1 MRFSFDKA
9 ACQNTRRALHREWL
23 LANRRGDCSCSS
35 ILCCNTRKYHGLL
48 AVNTPQG
55 RHVLLSTLEESV
67 FGGGR
72 EFFFSTRQH
81 PGTLYPHGHEYLEA
95 IELDQWPKNVYRVGE
110 VSLSRE
116 ILLARETSRVLL
128 RYELRGPEG
137 IPPLVLRI
145 KPLLAFRN
153 VHALT
158 RANPCLRHDTQKV
171 AGGFGIRPYE
181 SLPSLYI
188 QAAMVA
194 DPATMPDAAETYGAA
209 ETKERQA
216 SAQTVSF
223 VPAPDWFRNVEYF
236 EERER
241 GFDDSE
247 DLFMPGVLEIA
258 LPPLPQGGCVY
269 VAAGTEPCP
278 GSSSGGSA
286 GSCADELV
294 RQWKAESRTRTAAHT
309 AAELK
314 GGGLVGQLSHAGEQF
329 CITTPSGRPAV
340 LAGYPWFDAWGRDT
354 LISLPGLTFHAGRE
368 EFGLRVLADLGQHI
382 RNGLVPNMFSES
394 GEHAYNSVDAS
405 LWYAFALQQM
415 LATVPDGLAWA
426 QQHAWEAL
434 KSIIKG
440 YRRGPGM
447 GIFVD
452 AEGLLHA
459 GDAHTQLTWMDA
471 QVDGQPV
478 TPRHGCPVEVNAL
491 WYNTLA
497 FADSLAAAFHEP
509 LLTGE
514 RQRAALR
521 DAFLRRFW
529 TNEDGGHLG
538 DVWRDGQLDRSVRPN
553 QIFAVSLP
561 HAVLIDDCHA
571 QVVECVRNRLLT
583 PYGLRTLAPDSP
595 AYVGRYGGNAHSR
608 DAAYHQGTVWPWLL
622 GHYTDALLQTAWDL
636 NGAVQGLLDTLT
648 PLFCKHLCEAGM
660 GSISEVFDGSPPY
673 APGGCTAQAWSVA
686 ECLRMLKN
694 MQRAAPEIYS
704 QWEWQVARCLA
715 NPSSGDKTGVCRAA
729 MTVDPATPGSEE

>member
-23 LANRRGDCSCSS
+23 LANRRGDCSNSS

-48 AVNTPQG
+48 AVSTPQG

-67 FGGGR
+67 CGGGR
-72 EFFFSTRQH
+72 EFFFSSRQH
-81 PGTLYPHGHEYLEA
+81 PGTLYPNGHEYLEA
-95 IELDQWPKNVYRVGE
+95 FYLDHWPQSVYRVGE

-116 ILLARETSRVLL
+116 ILLCRDKSRILL
-128 RYELRGPEG
+128 RYELRGPAG
-137 IPPLVLRI
+137 IPDLVLRI
-145 KPLLAFRN
+145 KPLLAFRH

-158 RANPCLRHDTQKV
+158 RANPSLRHDTQAV
-171 AGGFGIRPYE
+171 EGGFGIRPYE
-181 SLPSLYI
+181 SLPSLFI
-188 QAAMVA
+188 QAAAM
-194 DPATMPDAAETYGAA
+194 AEPSSVLDQGVMAGGG
-209 ETKERQA
+209 
-216 SAQTVSF
+216 SAGYQQPEALPVSYT
-223 VPAPDWFRNVEYF
+223 PAPDWFSNVEYF

-241 GFDDSE
+241 GFDFSE

-258 LPPLPQGGCVY
+258 LPPLPLGGYVY
-269 VAAGTEPCP
+269 VVAGTELCE
-278 GSSSGGSA
+278 
-286 GSCADELV
+286 DID
-294 RQWKAESRTRTAAHT
+294 RQWEAESRARSATRH
-309 AAELK
+309 ENK
-314 GGGLVGQLSHAGEQF
+314 GLVGHLTQAGEQF
-329 CITTPSGRPAV
+329 CTTTPLGRPAV
-340 LAGYPWFDAWGRDT
+340 LAGYPWFEAWGRDT

-415 LATVPDGLAWA
+415 LTVVPDGLAWA
-426 QQHAWEAL
+426 HAHAWDAL

-440 YRRGPGM
+440 YQRGPGM

-497 FADSLAAAFHEP
+497 FADSLAAAYREP

-529 TNEDGGHLG
+529 TTDEGGHLG

-561 HAVLIDDCHA
+561 HAVLVDDCHA
-571 QVVECVRNRLLT
+571 QVVECVRNKLLT
-583 PYGLRTLAPDSP
+583 PYGLRTLAPDAP

-622 GHYTDALLQTAWDL
+622 GHYADALLQTAWDL
-636 NGAVQGLLDTLT
+636 NGAVQGLLDTVT
-648 PLFCKHLCEAGM
+648 PLFCQHLCEAGL

-673 APGGCTAQAWSVA
+673 SPGGCTAQAWSVA
-686 ECLRMLKN
+686 ECQRMLKN
-694 MQRAAPEIYS
+694 LQRAAPELYS
-704 QWEWQVARCLA
+704 QWEQRVAHCLA
-715 NPSSGDKTGVCRAA
+715 NPSSGDTTGVCRAT
-729 MTVDPATPGSEE
+729 MILETATPGSEE

>member
-23 LANRRGDCSCSS
+23 LANRQGDCSCSS

-48 AVNTPQG
+48 AVNTQQG

-67 FGGGR
+67 CGGGR

-81 PGTLYPHGHEYLEA
+81 PGTLYPNGHEYLEA
-95 IELDQWPKNVYRVGE
+95 IQLDQWLQSIYRVGE
-110 VSLSRE
+110 VSLTRE
-116 ILLARETSRVLL
+116 VLLASDKSRVLL
-128 RYELRGPEG
+128 RYELHGPEDM
-137 IPPLVLRI
+137 PPLVLRI
-145 KPLLAFRN
+145 KPLLAFRH

-158 RANPCLRHDTQKV
+158 HANPCLRHDTQKV

-181 SLPSLYI
+181 SLPPLFI
-188 QAAMVA
+188 QAAMLA
-194 DPATMPDAAETYGAA
+194 APAAAQIHGSPEGTA
-209 ETKERQA
+209 EVKERHDA
-216 SAQTVSF
+216 DLSVNFTA
-223 VPAPDWFRNVEYF
+223 APDWYHNVEYF

-241 GFDDSE
+241 GFDDCE

-258 LPPLPQGGCVY
+258 LPPLSQGCHVY
-269 VAAGTEPCP
+269 VAAGTEPC
-278 GSSSGGSA
+278 A
-286 GSCADELV
+286 EDICQ
-294 RQWKAESRTRTAAHT
+294 QWQAESRARTGVQAV
-309 AAELK
+309 AELK
-314 GGGLVGQLSHAGEQF
+314 DGGLAGQMGLAGEQF
-329 CITTPSGRPAV
+329 CITTPQGRPAV
-340 LAGYPWFDAWGRDT
+340 LAGYPWFEAWGRDT
-354 LISLPGLTFHAGRE
+354 LISLPGLTFHAGRN
-368 EFGLRVLADLGQHI
+368 EFGLRVLADMGQYI

-394 GEHAYNSVDAS
+394 GDHAYNSVDAS

-415 LATVPDGLAWA
+415 LVAVPDGLAWA
-426 QQHAWEAL
+426 RSHAWEAL

-440 YRRGPGM
+440 YRLGPGM

-452 AEGLLHA
+452 ADGLLHA

-471 QVDGQPV
+471 QVDGKPV

-497 FADSLAAAFHEP
+497 FADGLAAAYREP

-514 RQRAALR
+514 RQRADLR

-529 TNEDGGHLG
+529 TKDDGGHLG
-538 DVWRDGQLDRSVRPN
+538 DVWRDGQLDCTVRPN

-561 HAVLIDDCHA
+561 HAVLADDCHA

-583 PYGLRTLAPDSP
+583 PYGLRTLAPDAP
-595 AYVGRYGGNAHSR
+595 AYVGRYSGNAHSR

-622 GHYTDALLQTAWDL
+622 GHYADALVQTAWDL
-636 NGAVQGLLDTLT
+636 NGAVQGLLDTVT
-648 PLFCKHLCEAGM
+648 PLFCQHLCEAGL

-694 MQRAAPEIYS
+694 LQRAAPGVYA
-704 QWEWQVARCLA
+704 QWERRVAHCLA
-715 NPSSGDKTGVCRAA
+715 NPPSGDKTGVCRATMA
-729 MTVDPATPGSEE
+729 INPATPGSEE